1 MNARDGYDT
10 AIKRKAWL
18 RPVWGAL
25 LGGLAGFLLLHS
37 YVMLLASTGA
47 IPWHSSP
54 AASVDWSLQSILA
67 LERSMIPMAVPFA
80 LFGAALGLMAGS
92 YLNRAHRLQQLLLE
106 QEKNAT
112 ALETVR
118 AFTDTLSHYL
128 LNANMIIGGQVRHC
142 RRYAPGHE
150 VMESLRIIEEQ
161 GMIIDAAIGA
171 LSELA
176 RIVILRE
183 SPGQVPMIDLARELE
198 NRLRR
203 IGEESPFKESAEP

>member
-1 MNARDGYDT
+1 MKTRNGD
-10 AIKRKAWL
+10 AIALKPKGWL
-18 RPVWGAL
+18 RPAWGAL

-37 YVMLLASTGA
+37 YVMLLASAGA

-54 AASVDWSLQSILA
+54 AASVDWSLQSFLA
-67 LERSMIPMAVPFA
+67 LERAMIPMAVPFA
-80 LFGAALGLMAGS
+80 ILGAVLGLMAGS

-106 QEKNAT
+106 QERSTT

-142 RRYAPGHE
+142 RRSTPSYE
-150 VMESLRIIEEQ
+150 VMDSLRIIEEQ
-161 GMIIDAAIGA
+161 GMIIDAVIGA
-171 LSELA
+171 LSDLA
-176 RIVILRE
+176 RIVIFQE

-203 IGEESPFKESAEP
+203 IGGESPTKEPTEP

>member
-1 MNARDGYDT
+1 MNAREVDDP
-10 AIKRKAWL
+10 AIKRKGWL
-18 RPVWGAL
+18 RPAGGAL

-37 YVMLLASTGA
+37 YVMLLASAGV

-67 LERSMIPMAVPFA
+67 LERSMIPMAIPFA
-80 LFGAALGLMAGS
+80 LFGVAFGLMAGS
-92 YLNRAHRLQQLLLE
+92 YLNRAHRLQQLLLK
-106 QEKNAT
+106 QERSAT

-142 RRYAPGHE
+142 RRSAPGHE
-150 VMESLRIIEEQ
+150 VMGSLQIIEKQ
-161 GMIIDAAIGA
+161 GMIIDAVVGA

-176 RIVILRE
+176 RIVIFRE

-203 IGEESPFKESAEP
+203 IGGESPSRESAEP